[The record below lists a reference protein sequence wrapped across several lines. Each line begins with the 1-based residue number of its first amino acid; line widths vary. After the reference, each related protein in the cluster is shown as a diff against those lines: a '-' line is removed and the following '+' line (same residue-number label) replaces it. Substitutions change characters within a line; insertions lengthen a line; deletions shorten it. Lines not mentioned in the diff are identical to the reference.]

1 MSSAEIFD
9 RGYRKFEGERSG
21 VGGAIRSLSWQT
33 TRSILGL
40 GRKARHKI
48 FPILVI
54 AIAFLPA
61 IIYVGMAALFPVD
74 LFGGDEGRP
83 EFWELLGFGTSGVA
97 IVLFCAM
104 VVPEALVRDR
114 RDGMFSLYLSTPLSK
129 TSYLASKVFA
139 VMATLMIVTV
149 GPALFF
155 LLALTFEG
163 VGPSGLVNWAQTA
176 GQIFIAGL
184 GISGVLAAPAFAAAS
199 ITDRRAFAS
208 VAVAM
213 VFIGSLRVIGILV
226 EEVELSRDLRV
237 FDVVSMAFEF
247 SARVFGDRSSNL
259 RFMSDTQVFLS
270 CGLWTALSGSV
281 VAYRYRQLRAV

>member
-61 IIYVGMAALFPVD
+61 IIYVGMAALFPAD

-83 EFWELLGFGTSGVA
+83 EFWELLGFETSGVA

-208 VAVAM
+208 VAAVL
-213 VFIGSLRVIGILV
+213 VFLGSSIIV
-226 EEVELSRDLRV
+226 DLLLASDFSQDLYV
-237 FDVVSMAFEF
+237 FDIVTMAFEF

>member
-1 MSSAEIFD
+1 MSSTEIFD

-21 VGGAIRSLSWQT
+21 VSGAIRSLAWQT

-61 IIYVGMAALFPVD
+61 IIFVGVAALVPVD
-74 LFGGDEGRP
+74 LFSEDEIRP
-83 EFWELLGFGTSGVA
+83 EFWELAKISGFA
-97 IVLFCAM
+97 MVLFCAM

-114 RDGMFSLYLSTPLSK
+114 RDGLFSLYLSTPLTK
-129 TSYLASKVFA
+129 TTYLASKVLA
-139 VMATLMIVTV
+139 VMATLAIVTA

-163 VGPSGLVNWAQTA
+163 VGPSGLFNWLKTA

-184 GISGVLAAPAFAAAS
+184 GMSGVFAAVAFAAAS

-213 VFIGSLRVIGILV
+213 IFIGSPIVIGILV
-226 EEVELSRDLRV
+226 EGAELSRDLRV

-247 SARVFGDRSSNL
+247 MPRVFGDRSSDL

-281 VAYRYRQLRAV
+281 VAYRYRRLRAV